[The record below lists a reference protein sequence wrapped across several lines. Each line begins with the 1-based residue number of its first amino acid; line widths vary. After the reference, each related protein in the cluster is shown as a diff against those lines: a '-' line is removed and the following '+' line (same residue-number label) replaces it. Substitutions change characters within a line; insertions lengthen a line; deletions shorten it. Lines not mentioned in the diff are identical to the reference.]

1 MPTITGLAFGVAK
14 AICVSTYCLFVLS
27 ALAVG
32 ASVKVILVPVG
43 MLRFPVM
50 VSPAFKTYLASVAA
64 WSAVISSHKEPVEIN
79 VRPLLAGVGS
89 PLTM

>member
-1 MPTITGLAFGVAK
+1 ML
-14 AICVSTYCLFVLS
+14 ST
-27 ALAVG
+27 LAVG
-32 ASVKVILVPVG
+32 SSVKVILVPVG

-64 WSAVISSHKEPVEIN
+64 WFVVISFHEEPVEIN
-79 VRPLLAGVGS
+79 VRPLSAGVGS